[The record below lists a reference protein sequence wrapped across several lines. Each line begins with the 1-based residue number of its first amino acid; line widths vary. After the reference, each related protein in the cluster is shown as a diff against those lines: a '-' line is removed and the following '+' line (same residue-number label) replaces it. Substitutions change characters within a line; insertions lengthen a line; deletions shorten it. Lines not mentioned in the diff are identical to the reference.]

1 MTKKIKAFQAGDNH
15 ITFSSLISQVM
26 IGRNNKA
33 TYLTLVLQDDS
44 GTIDAKLWNAKPEQ
58 VESLKMG
65 CVVEVT
71 GDVIRYG
78 EELQLKIEKIDI
90 VSTDPEMQIQY
101 LKQSPLSV
109 EQLQAGLQSYID
121 QLNDEAIALIVSTL
135 FERHMQAFLRYPAAS
150 RNHHEY
156 VSGLAY
162 HTLCMLK
169 MAEAVC
175 GIHPS
180 LNKDFLYGGILLHD
194 LGKIIELSGPVVP
207 EYTLEGKLLGH
218 ISIGANLVTEAAKEL
233 GLEGESV
240 TILKHLVLSHHGKME
255 FGSPVLPQIR
265 EAEVIYMIDNL
276 DAKINMLDKA
286 LENVEPGH
294 FTKRIFPLDNRSFY
308 KPKEK

>member
-1 MTKKIKAFQAGDNH
+1 MTKKIKALQAGDNH
-15 ITFSSLISQVM
+15 ITFSCLIGNVM
-26 IGRNNKA
+26 TGRNNKA
-33 TYLTLVLQDDS
+33 TYLTLALQDDS
-44 GTIDAKLWNAKPEQ
+44 GSIDAKLWNAKPEQ
-58 VESLKMG
+58 LESLKTG
-65 CVVEVT
+65 CVVNVT

-78 EELQLKIEKIDI
+78 EELQLKIEKIEI
-90 VSTDPEMQIQY
+90 ISTDPEEQIKY
-101 LKQSPLSV
+101 LKHPPLSIEV
-109 EQLQAGLQSYID
+109 MQQALQDYMD
-121 QLNDEAIALIVSTL
+121 QIRDEDISLIVSTL
-135 FERHMQAFLRYPAAS
+135 FEEHMMAFLRYPAAT

-169 MAEAVC
+169 MAEAVTM
-175 GIHPS
+175 IHPS
-180 LNKDFLYGGILLHD
+180 LNKDYLYGGILLHD
-194 LGKIIELSGPVVP
+194 LGKTVELSGPVVP

-218 ISIGANLVTEAAKEL
+218 ISIVSNLVSETAKAL
-233 GLEGESV
+233 GVSGESV

-255 FGSPVLPQIR
+255 YGSPVLPQIR